1 MKYMQYLIFCLVFV
15 ACNKEDRINNNPIYK
30 KLIGKWVECE
40 NKLSSLEFKK
50 NGQVKIVRF
59 LERNLSLYPTR
70 IISVDNPNPTWDE
83 YYFTD
88 GEARC
93 GININDTWDTIRRNT
108 YLTDNSSTS
117 TSSFDTFYIRE

>member
-1 MKYMQYLIFCLVFV
+1 MLFT
-15 ACNKEDRINNNPIYK
+15 ACNKDSSISKDPVYIK
-30 KLIGKWVECE
+30 MIGKWVECE

-59 LERNLSLYPTR
+59 LERNLSFYPTR

-117 TSSFDTFYIRE
+117 TPSFDTFYIRE